1 MKRLLI
7 GLLTLSMVVVLPIL
21 VTARE
26 IPTVAVMISTLENPF
41 FVTVAEGAQAAGQQ
55 FGVDVVIFDA
65 RDSAALQLSQVED
78 AIAKGVDAIAL
89 NAVHI
94 EALITAVEAANEAG
108 IPVFT
113 VDRDVLGGDR
123 VSFIGTSN
131 VIAAEQGAA
140 TFIRYLVLAK
150 RPLPWRIAIL
160 QGIPG
165 ASAAIEREEGFANV
179 LAPLIEGGVIEVVA
193 DLTAHFS
200 RAEGFRVM
208 SDILAVTTD
217 IDGVIAANDEMI
229 LGAIAAI
236 EAVGLYVGFPDE
248 IIMMGFDATD
258 DALEAVRAGELVG
271 TVAQAPFTM
280 GFWGIEAAFRYL
292 VEGWRPLE
300 ETPIFEPTGGL
311 FLATPVAMVT
321 AENVEAIAQLL
332 LIPPALPGTE

>member
-1 MKRLLI
+1 MKRLMI
-7 GLLTLSMVVVLPIL
+7 VLLTLLMLVVLSASL
-21 VTARE
+21 TARE
-26 IPTVAVMISTLENPF
+26 MPTVAVMISTLENPF
-41 FVTVAEGAQAAGQQ
+41 FVTVADGAQAAGQQ

-78 AIAKGVDAIAL
+78 AIAAGVDAIAL
-89 NAVHI
+89 NAVHV
-94 EALITAVEAANEAG
+94 EALITAVEMANEAG

-113 VDRDVLGGDR
+113 VDRDVMGGER
-123 VSFIGTSN
+123 VIFIGTSN

-208 SDILAVTTD
+208 SDILATTTD

-236 EAVGLYVGFPDE
+236 TAVGLAVGFPDE

-258 DALEAVRAGELVG
+258 DALEAVRTGELVG

-292 VEGWRPLE
+292 VEGWRPPAQ
-300 ETPIFEPTGGL
+300 TPIFEPTGAL
-311 FLATPVAMVT
+311 FIATPVAMVT
-321 AENVEAIAQLL
+321 AGNVNAIAQLL